1 MFVED
6 MQRFVATVLEGSV
19 QAGSELVSE
28 SGKRLKA
35 VENLQNMREAAD
47 TVHRIYL
54 AHPTLERMSLGI
66 YYCGPDELDFFL
78 RDVIANGQEHEALE
92 YALVDELSN
101 FSMHSPVAGKLNSD
115 GDMLRFYESITPSVD
130 ADERVL
136 ETTRESVFS
145 AFEQA
150 GINCLANVLFPKA
163 WEQNLVLGLGV
174 DPCHHDAEASEP
186 RVERP
191 RG

>member
-6 MQRFVATVLEGSV
+6 TQRFVVTVLEGSV
-19 QAGSELVSE
+19 QAGRELVSE

-78 RDVIANGQEHEALE
+78 LDVIASDQEHEILECALG
-92 YALVDELSN
+92 DELSD
-101 FSMHSPVAGKLNSD
+101 FSVKSPVAGKLNSD
-115 GDMLRFYESITPSVD
+115 GDMLRFYESIMPSD
-130 ADERVL
+130 GTDERVL
-136 ETTRESVFS
+136 QTTRERVLA

-150 GINCLANVLFPKA
+150 GINGLANMLFPKA
-163 WEQNLVLGLGV
+163 WEQNLFLVLGEGS
-174 DPCHHDAEASEP
+174 HHDARLSEP